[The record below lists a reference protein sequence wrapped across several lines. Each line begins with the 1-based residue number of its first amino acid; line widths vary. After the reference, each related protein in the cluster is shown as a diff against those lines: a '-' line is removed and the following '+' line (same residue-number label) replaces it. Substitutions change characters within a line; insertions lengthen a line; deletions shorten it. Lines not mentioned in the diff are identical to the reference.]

1 MKKWYIYF
9 VVIMSV
15 MFIGS
20 CVVLAVNNTEK
31 YKNIPITA
39 ISLDDKEIDKI
50 YKKSGKYFEK
60 VEVNSEG
67 KALLERKI
75 SDEKDVEIASKHI
88 ADVLEKERATKTT
101 VEFLLY
107 TDVNSGIEQRPVLAV
122 TFNNV
127 MTSYSD
133 GLTRSSKT
141 NENKRPNK
149 VETKILIDSLTGD
162 VITLIC
168 VGHNK

>member
-9 VVIMSV
+9 VVMMSV
-15 MFIGS
+15 IFIGS
-20 CVVLAVNNTEK
+20 CVVLAVSNTER
-31 YKNIPITA
+31 YPNIPVTA
-39 ISLDDKEIDKI
+39 ISLEDKEIDKI

-60 VEVNSEG
+60 VEIDSKG
-67 KALLERKI
+67 KELLERKI
-75 SDEKDVEIASKHI
+75 SDDKAIEIASKHI
-88 ADVLEKERATKTT
+88 ADVLEKEQSTKTT

-107 TDVNSGIEQRPVLAV
+107 TDINSGIEQRPVLAV
-122 TFNNV
+122 TFSNV
-127 MTSYSD
+127 MTSYFN
-133 GLTRSSKT
+133 GLTRGLKS
-141 NENKRPNK
+141 NENNRPNK